1 LPHGITSTGDLGC
14 LRLRRLVRQAVCQI
28 GVNQAEDQFVL
39 LGSHHG
45 EAGTESPSFLGHARR
60 EVGCA
65 GIALIFVASWN
76 PLEACK
82 DGIAHLLWNIVA
94 LPEAEHHPLHGV
106 WSHGAILS
114 VRDLISSE

>member
-45 EAGTESPSFLGHARR
+45 EAGTESPPFLGHARR

-94 LPEAEHHPLHGV
+94 LPEAELHPLHGV

-114 VRDLISSE
+114 VRDLISRE